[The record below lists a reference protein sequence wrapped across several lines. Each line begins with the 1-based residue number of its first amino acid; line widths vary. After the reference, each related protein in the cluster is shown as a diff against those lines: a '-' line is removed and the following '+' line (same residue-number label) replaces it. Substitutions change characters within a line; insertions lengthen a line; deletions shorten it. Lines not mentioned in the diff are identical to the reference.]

1 MINPHTL
8 LFSLALCCVAAAPS
22 QGAPLRPAS
31 SPDALTAGRRYV
43 LPRGSFIAVNQAA
56 LSQFFAASRRHDQA
70 AVLGLI
76 RRNEVQKLICDAEVV
91 VARAPGPS
99 DPGVEVQIPGFIG
112 TVVAQRPN
120 LTAR

>member
-1 MINPHTL
+1 MTKNVL
-8 LFSLALCCVAAAPS
+8 LISLALWSAAAAPLPAAS
-22 QGAPLRPAS
+22 LWPFSSPAS
-31 SPDALTAGRRYV
+31 IAGRHYV

-99 DPGVEVQIPGFIG
+99 DQGVEVQIPGFLR
-112 TVVAQRPN
+112 TVVTPKGNGVGR
-120 LTAR
+120 